1 MTIEEL
7 VGAGFCLV
15 ATWQRDESGQG
26 VYKEKKKLPEE
37 PGLYPFVEQR
47 GPVVR
52 HNMSL
57 NAEIS
62 FFGLSEPPPI

>member
-26 VYKEKKKLPEE
+26 VYKEKKRKS
-37 PGLYPFVEQR
+37 FQR
-47 GPVVR
+47 SQGFI
-52 HNMSL
+52 L
-57 NAEIS
+57 L
-62 FFGLSEPPPI
+62 LSSEDQWCATT

>member
-1 MTIEEL
+1 MN
-7 VGAGFCLV
+7 
-15 ATWQRDESGQG
+15 RDQG